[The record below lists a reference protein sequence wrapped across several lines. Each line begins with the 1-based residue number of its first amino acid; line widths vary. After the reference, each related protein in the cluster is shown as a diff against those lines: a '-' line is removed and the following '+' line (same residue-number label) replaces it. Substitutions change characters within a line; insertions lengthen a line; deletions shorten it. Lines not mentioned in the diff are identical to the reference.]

1 MAEAD
6 TAEQMARLDDGID
19 LLVRP
24 TGDVRLLDSEAGLA
38 LDLQLSAPFNLVVLW
53 TEPPRPMV
61 CLEPWTGPRQALIS
75 GDGKLEIAPS
85 ETCRLLTRYAVSA
98 C

>member
-1 MAEAD
+1 
-6 TAEQMARLDDGID
+6 
-19 LLVRP
+19 
-24 TGDVRLLDSEAGLA
+24 
-38 LDLQLSAPFNLVVLW
+38 VLW

-75 GDGKLEIAPS
+75 GDGKLEIGPS
-85 ETCRLLTRYAVSA
+85 ETCRLQTRYAVSA